1 MDKQDARLGAA
12 DPGSDQNK
20 HNTNSRSQAKKRI
33 AKLREE
39 INYHRYL
46 YHVLDKQEISDA
58 ALDSLKHELYQL
70 EQQYPDLITPDSPT
84 QRVGGKALAKFKKI
98 KHEVPMLS
106 IEDVFSFEE
115 LQAWEERIKKM
126 ARTHWEYFAEIKM
139 DGLAVSLVYANGI
152 LVEGSTRGDGVIGED
167 ILQNLKT
174 IEAIPLK
181 LHEPSDKQIQEFLS
195 KYGQGID
202 KENFEKQVKSLAGRI
217 EIRGEAFMDKKVF
230 NQLNREQEKKGEKI
244 FANPCNAAAGS
255 IRQLDPKI
263 TASRKLDFFGYD
275 LLADF
280 GQVTHEQ
287 AHHIIRLLGV
297 KDNPLNRHCKNLQEI
312 ETFHDYVHKER
323 EKLHYWTDGIVGVI
337 NDLKLFKKL
346 GVIGKTP
353 RGYIAYKFPAAQAT
367 TIVQNVRFN
376 VGRTGVL
383 TPVADLK
390 PVPIGGTIVSHATL
404 HNIDEIER
412 LGVKIGD
419 TVIIERAGDV
429 IPKVLQALPKLR
441 TGKERAIKVPTKC
454 PICGSAVKRKP
465 GEVGIYCSNPHCFA
479 KEQEKMFHFVSK
491 GGMNI
496 DGLGPKI
503 LEQLMN
509 EGLVSNA
516 ADLYEL
522 KVGDLEPLERFGEKS
537 AENIIEAIANSKK
550 VTLDKFLFGLGI
562 RHVGEET
569 AVALAKHF
577 AGLDKIKTASV
588 EELMRVSDIG
598 QIVAESIGAYFK
610 EKKNLKLV
618 DDLLKYIK
626 IEKIKKVKQTL
637 AGKTFVLTGG
647 METMTRDE
655 AKEKI
660 RSLGGDVSSS
670 VSKNTDYVVAGS
682 EPGSKLDK
690 AKKLGVKIISEK
702 EFLAMLK

>member
-1 MDKQDARLGAA
+1 MDKQEV
-12 DPGSDQNK
+12 
-20 HNTNSRSQAKKRI
+20 KKRI
-33 AKLREE
+33 LKLREE

-98 KHEVPMLS
+98 KHEAPMLS

-115 LQAWEERIKKM
+115 LEDWQTRIRKL
-126 ARTHWEYFAEIKM
+126 AGAHFEYFAEIKM
-139 DGLAVSLVYANGI
+139 DGLAVSLVYEDGL
-152 LVEGSTRGDGVIGED
+152 LVEGSTRGDGEIGED
-167 ILQNLKT
+167 ITHNLKT

-181 LHEPSDKQIQEFLS
+181 LHQPTTKQLHDFLS
-195 KYGQGID
+195 KDGQGID
-202 KENFEKQVKSLAGRI
+202 QEKFEKKISSLAGRI
-217 EIRGEAFMDKKVF
+217 EIRGEAFMSKKVLEKL
-230 NQLNREQEKKGEKI
+230 NQEQIKKGEKI
-244 FANPCNAAAGS
+244 FANPRNAAAGS
-255 IRQLDPKI
+255 IRQLDPQI
-263 TASRKLDFFGYD
+263 TADRKLDFFGYD

-280 GQVTHEQ
+280 GLSTHEQ
-287 AHHIIRLLGV
+287 AHQVLRLLGV
-297 KDNPLNRHCKNLQEI
+297 KDNPLNRHCKDLKDI
-312 ETFHDYVHKER
+312 EAFHMYVHKER
-323 EKLHYWTDGIVGVI
+323 EKLHYWTDGVVGVV

-346 GVIGKTP
+346 GVVGKTP
-353 RGYIAYKFPAAQAT
+353 RGYIAYKFPAEEAT
-367 TIVQNVRFN
+367 TIIENVRFN

-390 PVPIGGTIVSHATL
+390 PVPVGGTIVSHATL

-429 IPKVLQALPKLR
+429 IPKVLQVLTKLR
-441 TGKERAIKVPTKC
+441 TGKEKSIKIPEKC
-454 PICGSAVKRKP
+454 PRCGSAVKRQL
-465 GEVGIYCSNPHCFA
+465 GEVGIYCSNPSCFA
-479 KEQEKMFHFVSK
+479 KEQEKLFHFVSK

-496 DGLGPKI
+496 DGMGPKI

-509 EGLVSNA
+509 EGLVSDA
-516 ADLYEL
+516 ADLYSL
-522 KVGDLEPLERFGEKS
+522 KIGDLEPLERFGEQS
-537 AENIIEAIANSKK
+537 AKNIIEAINNSRQ
-550 VTLDKFLFGLGI
+550 VPLGKFLFALGI

-569 AVALAKHF
+569 AIDLANHF
-577 AGLDKIKTASV
+577 ASLDKIIAASN
-588 EELMRVSDIG
+588 EDLMDVSDVG
-598 QIVAESIGAYFK
+598 DIVAESIVEYFK
-610 EKKNLKLV
+610 DKKNLKHL

-626 IEKIKKVKQTL
+626 LDKIEKAKQTL
-637 AGKTFVLTGG
+637 AGKTFVLTGS
-647 METMTRDE
+647 MEAMTRDE

-670 VSKNTDYVVAGS
+670 VSKNTDYVVAGA

-702 EFLAMLK
+702 DFVAMLK

>member
-1 MDKQDARLGAA
+1 M
-12 DPGSDQNK
+12 NK
-20 HNTNSRSQAKKRI
+20 EEAKKRI

-39 INYHRYL
+39 INYHHYL

-70 EQQYPDLITPDSPT
+70 EQQFPDLITPDSPT
-84 QRVGGKALAKFKKI
+84 QRVGGKALDKFKKV

-115 LQAWEERIKKM
+115 LQNWQTRVKKLAGM
-126 ARTHWEYFAEIKM
+126 HYDYYAEIKM
-139 DGLAVSLVYANGI
+139 DGLAVSLVYENGI
-152 LVEGSTRGDGVIGED
+152 LVEGSTRGDGEIGED
-167 ILQNLKT
+167 ITHNLKT
-174 IEAIPLK
+174 IDAVPLK
-181 LHEPSDKQIQEFLS
+181 LHEPNDKQIQEFLS

-202 KENFEKQVKSLAGRI
+202 KDKFLKKIKSLTGHI

-230 NQLNREQEKKGEKI
+230 DKLNQQQEKKGKKI
-244 FANPCNAAAGS
+244 FANPRNAAAGS

-263 TASRKLDFFGYD
+263 TASRKLDFFSYD

-287 AHHIIRLLGV
+287 THQILKLLGA
-297 KDNPLNRHCKNLQEI
+297 KENPLNRHCKNLQEI
-312 ETFHDYVHKER
+312 EVFHEYVHKER
-323 EKLHYWTDGIVGVI
+323 EKLHYWTDGIVGVV
-337 NDLKLFKKL
+337 NDIKLFKKL
-346 GVIGKTP
+346 GVVGKTP
-353 RGYIAYKFPAAQAT
+353 RGYIAYKFPAEEAT
-367 TIVQNVRFN
+367 TIIENVRFN

-390 PVPIGGTIVSHATL
+390 SVPIGGTIVSHATL

-429 IPKVLQALPKLR
+429 IPKVLQVLPKLR
-441 TGKERAIKVPTKC
+441 TGKEKMINVPAKC

-465 GEVGIYCSNPHCFA
+465 GEVGIYCSNPNCFA
-479 KEQEKMFHFVSK
+479 IEQEKLFHFVSK

-522 KVGDLEPLERFGEKS
+522 EIGDLEPLERFGEKS
-537 AENIIEAIANSKK
+537 AKNIIEAIDNSK
-550 VTLDKFLFGLGI
+550 
-562 RHVGEET
+562 
-569 AVALAKHF
+569 
-577 AGLDKIKTASV
+577 
-588 EELMRVSDIG
+588 
-598 QIVAESIGAYFK
+598 
-610 EKKNLKLV
+610 
-618 DDLLKYIK
+618 
-626 IEKIKKVKQTL
+626 
-637 AGKTFVLTGG
+637 
-647 METMTRDE
+647 
-655 AKEKI
+655 
-660 RSLGGDVSSS
+660 
-670 VSKNTDYVVAGS
+670 
-682 EPGSKLDK
+682 
-690 AKKLGVKIISEK
+690 
-702 EFLAMLK
+702 

>member
-1 MDKQDARLGAA
+1 M
-12 DPGSDQNK
+12 NK
-20 HNTNSRSQAKKRI
+20 EELKKRI
-33 AKLREE
+33 LKLREE
-39 INYHRYL
+39 INHHRYL

-84 QRVGGKALAKFKKI
+84 QRVGGKALDKFKKVN
-98 KHEVPMLS
+98 HEVPMLS

-115 LQAWEERIKKM
+115 LQDWQTRIRKM
-126 ARTHWEYFAEIKM
+126 AGTAYEYFAEIKM
-139 DGLAVSLVYANGI
+139 DGLAVSIIYQDGI
-152 LVEGSTRGDGVIGED
+152 LTEGSTRGDGEIGED
-167 ILQNLKT
+167 ITHNLKT
-174 IEAIPLK
+174 IDAIPLA
-181 LHEPSDKQIQEFLS
+181 LHQPTDKQIHEFLS

-202 KENFEKQVKSLAGRI
+202 KDKFEKKIKNLSGRI
-217 EIRGEAFMDKKVF
+217 EVRGEAFMSKKVF
-230 NQLNREQEKKGEKI
+230 DKLNQEQEIKGEKI
-244 FANPCNAAAGS
+244 FANPRNAAAGS
-255 IRQLDPKI
+255 IRQLNPKI

-280 GQVTHEQ
+280 GLATHEQ
-287 AHHIIRLLGV
+287 AHETLRLLGV
-297 KDNPLNRHCKNLQEI
+297 KDNPLNRYCKNLDEI
-312 ETFHDYVHKER
+312 EDFHEYVRKER
-323 EKLHYWTDGIVGVI
+323 EKLPYWTDGIVGVV

-346 GVIGKTP
+346 GVVGKTP
-353 RGYIAYKFPAAQAT
+353 RGYIAYKFPAEEAT
-367 TIVQNVRFN
+367 TIIENVNFN

-390 PVPIGGTIVSHATL
+390 PVPVGGTIVSHATL

-429 IPKVLQALPKLR
+429 IPKVLQVLPKLR
-441 TGKERAIKVPTKC
+441 TGKEKVIKIPEKC
-454 PICGSAVKRKP
+454 PICGSAVTRKAE
-465 GEVGIYCSNPHCFA
+465 EVGIYCSNPNCFA
-479 KEQEKMFHFVSK
+479 KEQEKLFHFVSK

-509 EGLVSNA
+509 EGLVSDA

-522 KVGDLEPLERFGEKS
+522 KIGDLEPLERFGEKS
-537 AENIIEAIANSKK
+537 AKNIIEAIENSKHIP
-550 VTLDKFLFGLGI
+550 LAKFLYALGI

-569 AVALAKHF
+569 AFDLANHF
-577 AGLDKIKTASV
+577 ASLEKLKQASK
-588 EELMRVSDIG
+588 EELMKVSDIG
-598 QIVAESIGAYFK
+598 EVVAESLVEYF
-610 EKKNLKLV
+610 EDKKNLRLI
-618 DDLLKYIK
+618 DDLLEHIKIDK
-626 IEKIKKVKQTL
+626 IEKAKQTL
-637 AGKTFVLTGG
+637 AGKTFVLTGS
-647 METMTRDE
+647 METLTRDQ

-660 RSLGGDVSSS
+660 RVLGGDVSSS

-682 EPGSKLDK
+682 DPGSKFEK

-702 EFLAMLK
+702 DFLKLIS